1 MKLGNFRPFLIL
13 LLISLAHSSLAEDR
27 PYKEYKNPIFFGE
40 LFGLRLNEVLPPDA
54 AEYVALFRTCQ
65 HWRGEPVYSEERSK
79 EISSGIQKSCVG
91 LEERWASIRDRYKE
105 ESRESEVIVSIVREI
120 EAGEQLPSFVLNDPL
135 RKSVVL
141 NEYYEALAQFVIRS
155 LAKQMSEYQTIVEK
169 LGHETAGAPGTSS
182 EQEKAKFKLEVQRRY
197 VVEIMK
203 NIDRLHPTTRERI
216 KRLDP
221 RLSQMLAASS

>member
-1 MKLGNFRPFLIL
+1 M
-13 LLISLAHSSLAEDR
+13 
-27 PYKEYKNPIFFGE
+27 
-40 LFGLRLNEVLPPDA
+40 
-54 AEYVALFRTCQ
+54 
-65 HWRGEPVYSEERSK
+65 
-79 EISSGIQKSCVG
+79 
-91 LEERWASIRDRYKE
+91 
-105 ESRESEVIVSIVREI
+105 
-120 EAGEQLPSFVLNDPL
+120 LNDPL

-155 LAKQMSEYQTIVEK
+155 LAKQMSEYQAIVEK

-182 EQEKAKFKLEVQRRY
+182 EQEMAKFKLEVQRRY

-221 RLSQMLAASS
+221 RLSQMLAASG